1 MVRSLGED
9 MKPGTLYYEKEMK
22 YYGIILEIK
31 PIQEKVFDSQSEI
44 ISDVVYYV
52 ISLTEQ
58 GLKLNKFWT
67 LDEHDKNLK
76 RDFSWRIIC
85 L

>member
-22 YYGIILEIK
+22 YYGIVLEIN
-31 PIQEKVFDSQSEI
+31 IVEKTITSATNIV
-44 ISDVVYYV
+44 ISKHEYRV

-58 GLKLNKFWT
+58 GLKLTKFWT

-76 RDFSWRIIC
+76 REFSWRIIC
-85 L
+85 

>member
-1 MVRSLGED
+1 

-22 YYGIILEIK
+22 YYGIVLEIN
-31 PIQEKVFDSQSEI
+31 IVEKTIVSATNI
-44 ISDVVYYV
+44 VISKHEYRV

-76 RDFSWRIIC
+76 REFSWRIIC
-85 L
+85 

>member
-22 YYGIILEIK
+22 YYGIILEIN
-31 PIQEKVFDSQSEI
+31 IVEKTIVSATNI
-44 ISDVVYYV
+44 VISKHEYRV
-52 ISLTEQ
+52 ISLTKQ

-67 LDEHDKNLK
+67 LDEHDKNLT
-76 RDFSWRIIC
+76 REFSWRIIC
-85 L
+85 

>member
-9 MKPGTLYYEKEMK
+9 MKPGTLYYEKDER
-22 YYGIILEIK
+22 YFGIVLEIN
-31 PIQEKVFDSQSEI
+31 IVEKTIVSETNTV
-44 ISDVVYYV
+44 ISKHEYHV

-76 RDFSWRIIC
+76 REFSWRIIC
-85 L
+85 